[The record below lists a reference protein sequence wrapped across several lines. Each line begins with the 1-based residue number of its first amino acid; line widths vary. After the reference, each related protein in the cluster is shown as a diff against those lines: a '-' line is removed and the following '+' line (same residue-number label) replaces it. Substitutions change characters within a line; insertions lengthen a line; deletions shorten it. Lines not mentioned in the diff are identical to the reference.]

1 MRRFSSSPLNLGLA
15 GLLALGMAWGL
26 FAPLPHTG
34 MTASAAAPA
43 EKDVVAVVACDGYAD
58 LKKQLRWVGTLV
70 GNPALDGFAESFIMM
85 ATQFQGLAGLDVARP
100 AGIVVTAAGEL
111 PVVQGCLPVKDLGK
125 LLAALEGVVGPAQK
139 EGDAWRLTPPGG
151 LPLEIVEK
159 NGWAFITP
167 LGMKPLVNDPTEHF
181 SAIVKTL
188 TLGAQVFPSR
198 MPAGLRERF
207 RQALDQAADAAAA
220 QGQPVDRAAVAA
232 VIDSLDDMESLL
244 VGVAVDTENE
254 RVFVEGRTVMEPNT
268 AAAAVWT
275 AAGKATDGTVATPPA
290 ANGRPLL
297 LRAHHAQAVP
307 EGLRAPLEAT
317 LDQALPGG
325 DGDQLAQALGGLVRD
340 LIAAMLDA
348 GGFDLALAVDDAA
361 VGADTALPAIT
372 LGAGIKDGPGL
383 EKRVQERLGKEG
395 VLSAGVT
402 ARFNTGRQGAANLH
416 EIEVDLSGVP
426 EADKFGGKVTLT
438 LAVTPDRAYVL
449 TGGDVAKR
457 LAETL
462 AAGAPQAKP
471 LTGVDLSLASVLA
484 YAAKAGKLFAPD
496 NPQNAEVEQMA
507 KIAADVPATLV
518 QLLVRPIE
526 RGVSMR
532 LSVDGGVIQTIA
544 TGVSLVQPGGVPG
557 GIVPGGGF
565 ELRPGPGAP
574 ALAP

>member
-1 MRRFSSSPLNLGLA
+1 MRMSAPA
-15 GLLALGMAWGL
+15 PAALSALCAAVL
-26 FAPLPHTG
+26 FTG
-34 MTASAAAPA
+34 AARSASAADP
-43 EKDVVAVVACDGYAD
+43 DVVAVVACDGYAD
-58 LKKQLRWVGTLV
+58 LKKQIRWIGTLV

-85 ATQFQGLAGLDVARP
+85 ATQFKGLAGLDVARP
-100 AGIVVTAAGEL
+100 AGVVVTAAGEL

-125 LLAALEGVVGPAQK
+125 LLGALEGVLGPAQK
-139 EGDAWRLTPPGG
+139 DGDAWRLAPPGG
-151 LPLEIVEK
+151 LPLEVVER
-159 NGWAFITP
+159 NGWAFVTP
-167 LGMKPLVNDPTEHF
+167 VGMKPAIDDPTERF
-181 SAIVKTL
+181 GAIVKTL
-188 TLGAQVFPSR
+188 SLGAQVFPSR

-207 RQALDQAADAAAA
+207 SQALDQAADAAAA
-220 QGQPVDRAAVAA
+220 QGQPLDRAAVAA
-232 VIDSLDDMESLL
+232 VIDSLDEMESLL
-244 VGVAVDTENE
+244 VGLAVDTENE
-254 RVFVEGRTVMEPNT
+254 RVFVESRTVMEPNT

-297 LRAHHAQAVP
+297 LRAHHTQTVP

-325 DGDQLAQALGGLVRD
+325 DGDPIAQALGGLVRD

-361 VGADTALPAIT
+361 AGADSPLPAIT
-372 LGAGIKDGPGL
+372 LGARIKDGPGL
-383 EKRVQERLGKEG
+383 EKRVQERLGK
-395 VLSAGVT
+395 AGALPANVKAT
-402 ARFNTGRQGAANLH
+402 FGTGRAGAANLH
-416 EIEVDLSGVP
+416 EIEVDLTGLP

-449 TGGDVAKR
+449 AGGDVAKR
-457 LAETL
+457 LAATL

-471 LTGVDLSLASVLA
+471 LTGVDLSLAGALA
-484 YAAKAGKLFAPD
+484 YAAKAGKLFTPD

-507 KIAADVPATLV
+507 KIAADLPATLV

-532 LSVDGGVIQTIA
+532 LSVDGGVIQAVA
-544 TGVSLVQPGGVPG
+544 TGVSVVQPGGVGPG
-557 GIVPGGGF
+557 GVVPGGGF

-574 ALAP
+574 AIAP